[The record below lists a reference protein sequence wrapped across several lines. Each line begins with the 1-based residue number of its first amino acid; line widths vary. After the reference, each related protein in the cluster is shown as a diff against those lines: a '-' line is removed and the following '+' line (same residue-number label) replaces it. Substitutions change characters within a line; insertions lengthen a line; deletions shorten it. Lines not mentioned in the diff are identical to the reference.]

1 MALEIIIMLFGL
13 FAVSRSYLRYRERLL
28 TLPIA
33 IFWVS
38 LWILIVCAVF
48 FKDWTS
54 SISSFFGIGRGA
66 DFFLFAAIL
75 LLSYLCFRLYVKLE
89 ATRQDLTKLVRA
101 ISINEKRMHLDEN
114 IVRLNSAKPDIP
126 EEKF

>member
-1 MALEIIIMLFGL
+1 MVFEIIILLFGI

-28 TLPIA
+28 TLPIM

-38 LWILIVCAVF
+38 LWVLIVCAVF
-48 FKDWTS
+48 FKNWTS
-54 SISSFFGIGRGA
+54 SISAFFGIGRGA

-101 ISINEKRMHLDEN
+101 ISINEKRIHLDEKTVP
-114 IVRLNSAKPDIP
+114 INSVKPDVFD
-126 EEKF
+126 E

>member
-1 MALEIIIMLFGL
+1 MVLEIIILLFGI

-28 TLPIA
+28 TLPIM

-38 LWILIVCAVF
+38 LWVLIVCAVF
-48 FKDWTS
+48 FKNWTS

-101 ISINEKRMHLDEN
+101 ISINEKRMHLDKKSVPLE
-114 IVRLNSAKPDIP
+114 SFKSDIFD
-126 EEKF
+126 EQT